1 MRNLTNDEHAN
12 DMTGKIIGIG
22 IALFVTAILLPI
34 GLNALANSSTAMPNV
49 NSSVKTMLIILLPV
63 LAVVGIALLFF
74 RHTGGD

>member
-34 GLNALANSSTAMPNV
+34 GLNALANSSTTMPNV